1 MLQKYMECKYKKSM
15 KGMKSIP
22 KDNTII
28 YDLYLDEKRKNNN
41 LIFKNI
47 IAFIN

>member
-1 MLQKYMECKYKKSM
+1 M

-28 YDLYLDEKRKNNN
+28 YDLYLDEKFLDEIVPNR
-41 LIFKNI
+41 
-47 IAFIN
+47 